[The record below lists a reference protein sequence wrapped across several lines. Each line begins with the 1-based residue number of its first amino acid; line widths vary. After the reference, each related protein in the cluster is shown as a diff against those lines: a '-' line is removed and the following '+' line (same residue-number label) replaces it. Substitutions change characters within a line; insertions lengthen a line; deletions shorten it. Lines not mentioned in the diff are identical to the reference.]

1 MRHDFYHAGFI
12 FSVCDFGSRDA
23 NLLAD
28 EWESPVGA
36 TEELDGYLSDVVCVF
51 WGVGR
56 MRGWRGDRRGNFNCC

>member
-1 MRHDFYHAGFI
+1 MIFI
-12 FSVCDFGSRDA
+12 RPGSYSVFAIFGSRDA

-36 TEELDGYLSDVVCVF
+36 TEELDGYLNDVVCVF

-56 MRGWRGDRRGNFNCC
+56 TRGLRGDKRGNFNCC

>member
-1 MRHDFYHAGFI
+1 MIFI
-12 FSVCDFGSRDA
+12 TPGSYSVFAIFGCRDA

-51 WGVGR
+51 WGAGR
-56 MRGWRGDRRGNFNCC
+56 TRGWRGGQKRKL